1 MGLISRVSSRTYR
14 NQFFTL
20 QPTTLKMAE
29 GRLYVRGIFTGFRG
43 GLKQQH
49 ENPAIVKL
57 EGVNDKE
64 GCQWYLGKRVAFVYK
79 SEKNLKVV
87 SGEKTRS
94 RVIWGKIMR
103 PHGHSGNVR
112 VKFNKNMPCTA
123 RGKKVRSCSTK
134 PLEEVG
140 KHDEK

>member
-14 NQFFTL
+14 KPVFTL
-20 QPTTLKMAE
+20 QPNTQKWLKVVSTSAESSPDSEEASSSSTRTRPSSSSKASTT
-29 GRLYVRGIFTGFRG
+29 
-43 GLKQQH
+43 
-49 ENPAIVKL
+49 
-57 EGVNDKE
+57 
-64 GCQWYLGKRVAFVYK
+64 KRAASGTSASASLVYK

-87 SGEKTRS
+87 NGEKTRS

-123 RGKKVRSCSTK
+123 RGKKVRVM
-134 PLEEVG
+134 LY
-140 KHDEK
+140 

>member
-14 NQFFTL
+14 FHLSKNFKKSE
-20 QPTTLKMAE
+20 KMAE

-49 ENPAIVKL
+49 ENQAIVKL

-64 GCQWYLGKRVAFVYK
+64 GCAWYLGKRVAFVYK
-79 SEKNLKVV
+79 SEKNTKIVNGQK
-87 SGEKTRS
+87 SRS

-103 PHGHSGNVR
+103 PHGQSGNVR
-112 VKFNKNMPCTA
+112 VKFRKNMPCTA
-123 RGKKVRSCSTK
+123 RGKKVRVM
-134 PLEEVG
+134 LY
-140 KHDEK
+140 

>member
-1 MGLISRVSSRTYR
+1 MGLISRVSCRTYR

-49 ENPAIVKL
+49 ENQAIVKL
-57 EGVNDKE
+57 EGVADKNE
-64 GCQWYLGKRVAFVYK
+64 AQWYMGKRVAYVYK
-79 SEKNLKVV
+79 SAKNTKIVNEEK
-87 SGEKTRS
+87 SRS

-103 PHGHSGNVR
+103 AHGNAGSVR
-112 VKFNKNMPCTA
+112 VKFHSNMPSMA
-123 RGKKVRSCSTK
+123 RGKKVRVM
-134 PLEEVG
+134 LY
-140 KHDEK
+140 

>member
-49 ENPAIVKL
+49 ENQAIVKL
-57 EGVNDKE
+57 EGVADKNE
-64 GCQWYLGKRVAFVYK
+64 AQWYSGKRVAYVYK
-79 SEKNLKVV
+79 AEKNTKIVNE
-87 SGEKTRS
+87 EKSRS

-103 PHGHSGNVR
+103 PHGNAGSVR
-112 VKFNKNMPCTA
+112 VKFRSNMPSMA
-123 RGKKVRSCSTK
+123 RGKKVRVM
-134 PLEEVG
+134 LY
-140 KHDEK
+140 

>member
-49 ENPAIVKL
+49 ENQAIVKL

-64 GCQWYLGKRVAFVYK
+64 GCQWYLGKRVA
-79 SEKNLKVV
+79 
-87 SGEKTRS
+87 
-94 RVIWGKIMR
+94 WGKIMR

-123 RGKKVRSCSTK
+123 RGKK
-134 PLEEVG
+134 
-140 KHDEK
+140 